1 MITGATSGIGAETA
15 RVLANSGVNV
25 MAIGRREGAAR
36 ALCEGIA
43 ETGGIAAYA
52 LGEITAPEFAIRAV
66 SETEDRFGALD
77 ILVNAAGTIFRGAAE
92 QTTNDDWLAV
102 LSVNVSGTFYMS
114 RAAIPAMRR
123 SGGGSIVNLGSTV
136 GLVGCAGLAA
146 YCASK
151 GAVVNLT
158 RAMAL
163 DHASEGIRVNSVNPG
178 AVDTPMLVSGHA
190 EGAADAVYEANL
202 ASIPQNRIPHPSEIA
217 DIIAFLASDLSKHIT
232 GAALPVDGG
241 YTAA

>member
-1 MITGATSGIGAETA
+1 MNSALEGKTALITGATSGIGAETA

-123 SGGGSIVNLGSTV
+123 SRRRQHRQSWFDRRLGRMRWAGCLLRQQRSCCESNARDGVGSCQRRHSCEFGQSW
-136 GLVGCAGLAA
+136 
-146 YCASK
+146 
-151 GAVVNLT
+151 
-158 RAMAL
+158 
-163 DHASEGIRVNSVNPG
+163 
-178 AVDTPMLVSGHA
+178 SG
-190 EGAADAVYEANL
+190 
-202 ASIPQNRIPHPSEIA
+202 
-217 DIIAFLASDLSKHIT
+217 
-232 GAALPVDGG
+232 
-241 YTAA
+241 